1 MSYNSL
7 SCKSSEPPGKEVA
20 VGGEN
25 DSRAPKET
33 DELIEFTVEEYDDNS
48 QEPPRFTK
56 VTMSRKEYDRRIGF
70 TEEQLDKEA
79 EEYENDTWDASKFGK
94 VVMGRPSL
102 ADEEVKPITFRLP
115 VSKIAALD
123 RRAAREGRTRSEELR
138 LAVDDRLMKA

>member
-1 MSYNSL
+1 
-7 SCKSSEPPGKEVA
+7 
-20 VGGEN
+20 
-25 DSRAPKET
+25 
-33 DELIEFTVEEYDDNS
+33 
-48 QEPPRFTK
+48 
-56 VTMSRKEYDRRIGF
+56 MSREELNRRIGV

>member
-1 MSYNSL
+1 MSGE
-7 SCKSSEPPGKEVA
+7 SSYRTSDEA
-20 VGGEN
+20 
-25 DSRAPKET
+25 
-33 DELIEFTVEEYDDNS
+33 DELIEFTVAEYDDNS
-48 QEPPRFTK
+48 QDPPRFRK
-56 VTMSRKEYDRRIGF
+56 VTMSRKEYDRKIGF
-70 TEEQLDKEA
+70 TEEQLDKMA
-79 EEYENDTWDASKFGK
+79 EEYENGTWDASHLGK